1 MIRHRA
7 GAPFVLLLLGLLPA
21 ACGFWSRSPAQQ
33 YEPLHYEYLTRLRL
47 DVARIDIDDSWAP
60 RGEARHVEFMAPI
73 SPVDALRQMAI
84 DRLVA
89 GGTTKRA
96 LYSIE
101 DASII
106 RLPDR
111 YQANLAV
118 RLEVLDDNGN
128 RQRGIEARVID
139 VHPVSGDSDAVVR
152 SDLYALTRQAMDNMN
167 VEFEYQIRHHLN
179 VELQPTTPT
188 APSPPPVST
197 EDLGTP
203 GSKPPSAQPP
213 SGQAPIPLA
222 PPAQPAPGQPSDMQ
236 PPPDQPP
243 SDLPPADPAPSDQP

>member
-1 MIRHRA
+1 MRRRA

-21 ACGFWSRSPAQQ
+21 ACGVWSRSPAQQ
-33 YEPLHYEYLTRLRL
+33 YEPLHYEYLTKLRL
-47 DVARIDIDDSWAP
+47 DVAGIDIDDSWAP
-60 RGEARHVEFMAPI
+60 RGDARHVEFMAPI
-73 SPVDALRQMAI
+73 SPVDALRQMAM

-106 RLPDR
+106 KLPDR

-118 RLEVLDDNGN
+118 RLEVLDDHDN
-128 RQRGIEARVID
+128 RQRGIEARVTD
-139 VHPVSGDSDAVVR
+139 VHPISGDSDAVVR
-152 SDLYALTRQAMDNMN
+152 KDLYALTRQAMDNMN

-188 APSPPPVST
+188 APPPPPVST

-203 GSKPPSAQPP
+203 GGKPPSAQPP
-213 SGQAPIPLA
+213 SGPEPATLAPTPLA
-222 PPAQPAPGQPSDMQ
+222 PPDQM
-236 PPPDQPP
+236 PPPAVQPP
-243 SDLPPADPAPSDQP
+243 SSD